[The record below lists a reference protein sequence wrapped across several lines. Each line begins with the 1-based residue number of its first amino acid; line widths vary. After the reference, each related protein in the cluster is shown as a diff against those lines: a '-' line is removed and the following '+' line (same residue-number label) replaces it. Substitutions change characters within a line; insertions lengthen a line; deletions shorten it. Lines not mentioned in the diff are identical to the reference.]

1 MNLSAK
7 TIRFKNITKID
18 LHPLAKKLYE
28 LMIEAYVAGGQE
40 EYLKL
45 ISDRFDCYPSG
56 VFQGSCHHQAKLSG
70 L

>member
-28 LMIEAYVAGGQE
+28 LIIEAYVAGGQE

-45 ISDRFDCYPSG
+45 DKR
-56 VFQGSCHHQAKLSG
+56 
-70 L
+70 